1 MQWRVNMS
9 VGQLI
14 PFTMNYFALKTF
26 GKQQYSNV
34 WAALSELVANGFD
47 AGANNVYLFLDM
59 SDKKRAIV
67 EIIDDG
73 SGMDESDLREKY
85 VVIGRNRRIDNI
97 NDTAAGRKG
106 IGKLAALYLSDK
118 YQIVSYKDDHATAWG
133 VDVQGKG
140 DNDIPSLEQI
150 DLSKLEISCVD
161 KWDLVK
167 KNNGTMIR
175 LVDVDLT
182 RIGDRAIESLK
193 RRLSNHFI
201 LGAAR
206 RHLHLAIVKKAGDQV
221 KFEEVQ
227 KEIAFDNM
235 AFILTSDPRL
245 IDARAESFH
254 DEYTTKD
261 GQVKTL
267 SFHKKVSE
275 FPGEVIA
282 IENGNKFALSG
293 DAIFEGKS
301 KQYCLTG
308 WLGIHASIDN
318 EQAQKNDSRFVR
330 NSFYNPNQI
339 RIYVRNKLANETF
352 LSRLNLTGTFANYLE
367 GEVSFDILDD
377 NDLEDIATTNRQDFS
392 FDDDDR
398 IILLRN
404 ILKGLCRQLIAQRQ
418 KLADKIKAAKKED
431 DETAQSKK
439 KTSFAY
445 QTHQDLL
452 SAGVSPDKANE
463 LSFVISNK
471 LSGEYE
477 LKSEY
482 KLFISHSS
490 KDRLFTDF
498 IAHYLQHRGF
508 RWDKDVDKTDI
519 FYSSDGTDI
528 TSGIPLADIIK
539 KMILDCNT
547 DILFFT
553 SDNFRNSQYCMFE
566 GGAAWATRSVV
577 GYSII
582 SLDYNSIPE
591 YLTNGKPEFTFST
604 KDRASF
610 VLNKQSYSNLV
621 IILNRLISHLNNN
634 RIRSGEQLVD
644 SIPEPIFDD
653 LVQMK
658 IKGKELKDYMDPDV
672 YLYWQTYVVDNLDK
686 YFGNKNLIE
695 TENNLPDDSKDR
707 ASCTAV

>member
-1 MQWRVNMS
+1 
-9 VGQLI
+9 
-14 PFTMNYFALKTF
+14 
-26 GKQQYSNV
+26 
-34 WAALSELVANGFD
+34 
-47 AGANNVYLFLDM
+47 M

-73 SGMDESDLREKY
+73 SGMDEDDLRAKY
-85 VVIGRNRRIDNI
+85 AVIGRNRRLDYANDN
-97 NDTAAGRKG
+97 AAGRKG

-118 YQIVSYKDDHATAWG
+118 YQIISRKENRSTAWG

-140 DNDIPSLEQI
+140 DNEIPSLEPL
-150 DLSKLEISCVD
+150 DFSDLEISCTDIWNSVND
-161 KWDLVK
+161 
-167 KNNGTMIR
+167 NSGTIIR

-201 LGAAR
+201 LGAAN
-206 RHLHLAIVKKAGDQV
+206 RHLHLAIVKNTGDTV
-221 KFEEVQ
+221 AFEEVQ

-235 AFILTSDPRL
+235 AFIFTSDSQL
-245 IDARAESFH
+245 IDTHSEVFQ

-267 SFHKKVSE
+267 SFKKTVLD
-275 FPGEVIA
+275 FPDEVMTVD
-282 IENGNKFALSG
+282 GRQKLLLSG
-293 DAIFEGKS
+293 ESVFEGKS

-318 EQAQKNDSRFVR
+318 DQAKKNDARFVR
-330 NSFYNPNQI
+330 NAFYNPNQI

-352 LSRLNLTGTFANYLE
+352 LSKLNLTGTFANYIE

-392 FDDDDR
+392 FDDDAR

-404 ILKGLCRQLIAQRQ
+404 ILRSLCRQLIGHRQ
-418 KLADKIKAAKKED
+418 KLADQIKAAKKED
-431 DETAQSKK
+431 DDKAQSKK
-439 KTSFAY
+439 KTSFAH
-445 QTHQDLL
+445 QTHRDLL
-452 SAGVSPDKANE
+452 SAGITPDKADE

-471 LSGEYE
+471 LAGDYD

-490 KDRLFTDF
+490 RDRIFTDF
-498 IAHYLQHRGF
+498 IAHYLRHRGF
-508 RWDKDVDKTDI
+508 RWDKDADKTDI

-528 TSGIPLADIIK
+528 TSGTPLADIIK
-539 KMILDCNT
+539 RMLLDANT

-604 KDRASF
+604 KDRSSF
-610 VLNKQSYSNLV
+610 VLNEQSYSNLV

-634 RIRSGEQLVD
+634 RIKMGEAPVEL
-644 SIPEPIFDD
+644 IPKPHFDD
-653 LVQMK
+653 LVQMR
-658 IKGKELKDYMDPDV
+658 IKGKEVKDYMDADV
-672 YLYWQTYVVDNLDK
+672 YLYWQTYVVENLDK
-686 YFGNKNLIE
+686 YFADRDIEESKNSADSN
-695 TENNLPDDSKDR
+695 TEDR
-707 ASCTAV
+707 AACALV

>member
-1 MQWRVNMS
+1 MS
-9 VGQLI
+9 VVQSI

-47 AGANNVYLFLDM
+47 AGANNVYLFIDM
-59 SDKKRAIV
+59 SDKRRAIV

-73 SGMDESDLREKY
+73 SGMDEDDLRKKY
-85 VVIGRNRRIDNI
+85 AVIGRNRRLDYANDN
-97 NDTAAGRKG
+97 AAGRKG

-118 YQIVSYKDDHATAWG
+118 DQIISHKAGHSTAWG

-140 DNDIPSLEQI
+140 DNEIPSLEPI
-150 DLSKLEISCVD
+150 DFANIEISCVD
-161 KWDLVK
+161 TWNSIND
-167 KNNGTMIR
+167 NGGTMIR

-182 RIGDRAIESLK
+182 RIGERAIESLK

-201 LGAAR
+201 LGAAN
-206 RHLHLAIVKKAGDQV
+206 RHLYLAIAKKAGDKV
-221 KFEEVQ
+221 DFEEVQ

-235 AFILTSDPRL
+235 AFILTSDSQL
-245 IDARAESFH
+245 IDAHSETFQ

-261 GQVKTL
+261 GRVKTL
-267 SFHKKVSE
+267 SFKKTVLA
-275 FPGEVIA
+275 FPDEVMA
-282 IENGNKFALSG
+282 VDGDQKLALSG
-293 DAIFEGKS
+293 DAVFEGKS
-301 KQYCLTG
+301 KHYCLTG
-308 WLGIHASIDN
+308 WLGIHVSIDN
-318 EQAQKNDSRFVR
+318 EHAKKNDARFVR

-352 LSRLNLTGTFANYLE
+352 LSRLNLTGTFTNYIE

-392 FDDDDR
+392 FDDDER

-404 ILKGLCRQLIAQRQ
+404 ILRSLCRQLIGHRQ
-418 KLADKIKAAKKED
+418 KLADQIKKAKKED
-431 DETAQSKK
+431 DDKAQSKK
-439 KTSFAY
+439 KTSFAH
-445 QTHQDLL
+445 QTHRDLL
-452 SAGVSPDKANE
+452 SAGITPDKADE

-471 LSGEYE
+471 LSGDYD

-490 KDRLFTDF
+490 RDRIFTDF
-498 IAHYLQHRGF
+498 VAHYLRYRGF
-508 RWDKDVDKTDI
+508 RWDKDADKTDI

-539 KMILDCNT
+539 RMLLDANT

-604 KDRASF
+604 KDRSSF

-634 RIRSGEQLVD
+634 RIKIGEDPIEL
-644 SIPEPIFDD
+644 IPEPQFDD
-653 LVQMK
+653 LVQMR
-658 IKGKELKDYMDPDV
+658 IKGKEIKDYMDSDV
-672 YLYWQTYVVDNLDK
+672 YLYWQTYVIENLDK
-686 YFGNKNLIE
+686 YFADKD
-695 TENNLPDDSKDR
+695 TEESENGVDSGTGDR
-707 ASCTAV
+707 AACVLV

>member
-1 MQWRVNMS
+1 MS
-9 VGQLI
+9 VGQAI

-34 WAALSELVANGFD
+34 WAALSELIANGFD

-59 SDKKRAIV
+59 SEKKRAIV

-73 SGMDESDLREKY
+73 SGMDEDDLREKY
-85 VVIGRNRRIDNI
+85 AVIGRNRRLDDV

-118 YQIVSYKDDHATAWG
+118 YQIISCKAGLTTAWG
-133 VDVQGKG
+133 VDVQGKR
-140 DNDIPSLEQI
+140 DNEIPSLEPI
-150 DLSKLEISCVD
+150 DFSEMEFSCAEI
-161 KWDLVK
+161 WNLVSE
-167 KNNGTMIR
+167 NSGTMIR

-193 RRLSNHFI
+193 RRLSNQFI
-201 LGAAR
+201 LGAVNR
-206 RHLHLAIVKKAGDQV
+206 NLYLSIVKRAGDEV
-221 KFEEVQ
+221 MFEEVH

-235 AFILTSDPRL
+235 AFILTSDPQL
-245 IDARAESFH
+245 IDARTDIFH
-254 DEYTTKD
+254 DEYKTKN

-267 SFHKKVSE
+267 SFEKTVLE
-275 FPGEVIA
+275 FPDEVMA
-282 IENGNKFALSG
+282 VDSGQKLALSG
-293 DAIFEGKS
+293 ETIFEGKS
-301 KQYCLTG
+301 KKYCLSG

-318 EQAQKNDSRFVR
+318 EQAKKNDNRFVR

-352 LSRLNLTGTFANYLE
+352 LSRLNLTGTFANYIE

-392 FDDDDR
+392 FDDDAR
-398 IILLRN
+398 IVLLRD
-404 ILKGLCRQLIAQRQ
+404 ILRSLCRLLIGHRQ
-418 KLADKIKAAKKED
+418 KLADQIKATKKED
-431 DETAQSKK
+431 DDKEQSKK
-439 KTSFAY
+439 KTSFAH
-445 QTHQDLL
+445 QTHKDLL
-452 SAGVSPDKANE
+452 SAGVTPDKADE

-471 LSGEYE
+471 LAGDYE

-490 KDRLFTDF
+490 KDRIFTDF
-498 IAHYLQHRGF
+498 IAHYLRYRGF
-508 RWDKDVDKTDI
+508 RWDKDADKTDI

-528 TSGIPLADIIK
+528 TNGTPLADIIK
-539 KMILDCNT
+539 RMLLDANT

-553 SDNFRNSQYCMFE
+553 SDNFRSSQYCMFE

-604 KDRASF
+604 KDRSSF
-610 VLNKQSYSNLV
+610 ILNEQNYSNLV

-634 RIRSGEQLVD
+634 RIKLGEKPVD
-644 SIPEPIFDD
+644 LIPEPQFDD
-653 LVQMK
+653 LVQMRK
-658 IKGKELKDYMDPDV
+658 KGKEIKDYMDEDV
-672 YLYWQTYVVDNLDK
+672 YLYWQTYVVENLDK
-686 YFGNKNLIE
+686 YFADKAPETIE
-695 TENNLPDDSKDR
+695 NSVADDTEDR
-707 ASCTAV
+707 DVCAPV

>member
-1 MQWRVNMS
+1 MNS
-9 VGQLI
+9 GQSI

-73 SGMDESDLREKY
+73 SGMDENDLRAKY
-85 VVIGRNRRIDNI
+85 AVIGRNRRLDNA
-97 NDTAAGRKG
+97 NDNAAGRKG

-118 YQIVSYKDDHATAWG
+118 YQIISHKENYTTAWG

-140 DNDIPSLEQI
+140 DNEIPSLEPI
-150 DLSKLEISCVD
+150 DFSELIFSCADIWNLISG
-161 KWDLVK
+161 
-167 KNNGTMIR
+167 NNGTMIR
-175 LVDVDLT
+175 LIDVDLT

-201 LGAAR
+201 LGAAN
-206 RHLHLAIVKKAGDQV
+206 RHLHMAIVKNSGDEV

-235 AFILTSDPRL
+235 AFIFTSDPQL
-245 IDARAESFH
+245 IDAHAKTFQ

-261 GQVKTL
+261 GQLKTL
-267 SFHKKVSE
+267 SFEKTILE
-275 FPGEVIA
+275 FPDEAIA
-282 IENGNKFALSG
+282 VDGSQKWALSG
-293 DAIFEGKS
+293 EETFEGKR
-301 KQYCLTG
+301 KKYCLTG

-318 EQAQKNDSRFVR
+318 EQAKKNDARFIR

-352 LSRLNLTGTFANYLE
+352 LSKLNLTGTFANYIE

-392 FDDDDR
+392 FDDDAR

-404 ILKGLCRQLIAQRQ
+404 ILRSLCRQLIVQRQ
-418 KLADKIKAAKKED
+418 KLADQIKAAKKED
-431 DETAQSKK
+431 DDKAQSKK
-439 KTSFAY
+439 KTSFAN

-452 SAGVSPDKANE
+452 SAGVSPDKADE

-471 LSGEYE
+471 LAGDYE

-490 KDRLFTDF
+490 KDRIFTDF
-498 IAHYLQHRGF
+498 VAHYLRYRGF

-528 TSGIPLADIIK
+528 TSDTPLADIIK
-539 KMILDCNT
+539 RMILDANT
-547 DILFFT
+547 DILFLT
-553 SDNFRNSQYCMFE
+553 SDNFRSSQYCMFE

-591 YLTNGKPEFTFST
+591 YLTNGKPEFTFNT
-604 KDRASF
+604 KDRKSF
-610 VLNKQSYSNLV
+610 VLNEQSYTNLV

-634 RIRSGEQLVD
+634 RTKSGEKPVD
-644 SIPEPIFDD
+644 LIPEPQFDD
-653 LVQMK
+653 LVQMRK
-658 IKGKELKDYMDPDV
+658 KRKEIKDYMDADV
-672 YLYWQTYVVDNLDK
+672 YLYWQTYVVENLDK
-686 YFGNKNLIE
+686 YFADKMSDEIE
-695 TENNLPDDSKDR
+695 NSETNDTEDR
-707 ASCTAV
+707 AACALV